1 MALAYHSVS
10 YKQRRG
16 HVIAKSAMQTI
27 LNSVSGEYLCV
38 VSVLGVFAISIVVA
52 FVVWRI
58 ARRDD
63 VTS

>member
-1 MALAYHSVS
+1 M
-10 YKQRRG
+10 
-16 HVIAKSAMQTI
+16 IAKSAMQTI